1 MKNPS
6 SSILNY
12 TGRLFGNPVS
22 AWLYKHVFER
32 QLNSIWGYLF
42 LFLLTFMVSW
52 LVVKVGW
59 FIGILIAAA
68 VIGGP
73 ILFSTVFKVE
83 FGIKLMLIIAVFMS
97 VFLKLLPNIPIGLVM
112 DSTILMMM
120 LGITYRAIK
129 KGEWKPFQTPITGAI
144 LLWMCW
150 HLIEIANPIAASRV
164 AWFYVVRPAV
174 GYILLFFAAYGY
186 LNSITRI
193 KGLVYLIVILFA
205 LSGIWGIVQFI
216 FGYFPFEMEYIV
228 SHDAVHLVYIQG
240 RWRSFGTMGS
250 PAQFGVIMAYT
261 LIFCFVLVKVRF
273 GKYSKLFMI
282 SSGIIC
288 TMALV
293 YSGTRTGVALVP
305 IGIMTIVGLS
315 RSVKLYLI
323 CIFGGI
329 IMIGIINMPTDNYHI
344 KRIQSTFNASE
355 DESYKVRERNKE
367 MITPWI
373 LSHPMGG
380 GLGSTGVWGQRF
392 SPGTFLANFPPDS
405 GYVRIAVEMG
415 WIGLLIYIFLWI
427 NILIKSVFPY
437 WKMKNPEL
445 KTIAL
450 SIFVSIVPL
459 IVIESAQD
467 IVGKLPSN
475 LLFWV
480 QLAILFRAIELDLN
494 EQKEL
499 CEKTVK

>member
-1 MKNPS
+1 MFS
-6 SSILNY
+6 
-12 TGRLFGNPVS
+12 NPVL
-22 AWLYKHVFER
+22 AWLYKHIFEK
-32 QLNSIWGYLF
+32 QLNSFWGYLI
-42 LFLLTFMVSW
+42 LLTITFGVSW

-73 ILFSTVFKVE
+73 ILFSTVFRVE

-120 LGITYRAIK
+120 LGILYRAIK

-174 GYILLFFAAYGY
+174 GYILLFFAVYGY
-186 LNSITRI
+186 LNSISRI
-193 KGLVYLIVILFA
+193 KGILYLIVILFA
-205 LSGIWGIVQFI
+205 ISGIWGIVQFI

-250 PAQFGVIMAYT
+250 PAQYGVIMAYT
-261 LIFCFVLVKVRF
+261 VIFCFVLAKVKF
-273 GKYSKLFMI
+273 GKHSKIIMI

-288 TMALV
+288 IMALV
-293 YSGTRTGVALVP
+293 YSGTRAGVALIP
-305 IGIMTIVGLS
+305 IGVMTIVGLS
-315 RSVKLYLI
+315 RSIKLYLA
-323 CIFGGI
+323 CALGGI

-344 KRIQSTFNASE
+344 QRIQSTFNASE

-367 MITPWI
+367 MIKPWI

-405 GYVRIAVEMG
+405 GYVRIGVEMG
-415 WIGLLIYIFLWI
+415 WIGLLIYIFLWL